1 MTNQINSLKMGQ
13 KLKKT
18 PAGEIPV
25 EWEAKEIGALLDYE
39 RPDKYIVKNTDYSS
53 DPASG
58 IPVLTAN
65 KSFILGYTDEDFGVC
80 TDTPVIIFD
89 DFTTDSK
96 YVDFHFKVKSS
107 AIKILRAK
115 AGFDLKYIFEA
126 MRLINFA
133 VGDHKRYYI
142 SEYQK
147 IVLPVPPLAEQRKI
161 AEVLS
166 AMDDEINKT
175 SILING
181 MRSVKNGLMRALLTG
196 KVRV

>member
-25 EWEAKEIGALLDYE
+25 EWEAKEIGELLDYE

-65 KSFILGYTDEDFGVC
+65 KSFILGYIDEDFGVC
-80 TDTPVIIFD
+80 KDTPVIIFD

-126 MRLINFA
+126 MQLINFA

-142 SEYQK
+142 SEYQN